1 MRKVYATSDWHGIDK
16 KLIKKILQWLK
27 PEDTLVIIGDVI
39 DRGEDGIDLLEM
51 IMADSRCLLLKGN
64 HEQMMLD
71 GLKYRSYLNLWYQNG
86 GEVTENAFDK
96 RTEQEQKKIV
106 KFLSEAPIKWC
117 FRFGKKIILL
127 EHAGY
132 TPTWEHKYKHDP
144 LWDRDHFIEPWPEDK
159 ENTYIVHGH
168 TPVQYL
174 KFEFDYCGKDAQG
187 SLDEEME
194 IKRQWY
200 ENGIIDWKPTI
211 LRYCDGHKFDID
223 MGAISSNRVA
233 LLDLDT
239 FEEHYFDKEKGE
251 K

>member
-16 KLIKKILQWLK
+16 KLIEKILQWLK
-27 PEDTLVIIGDVI
+27 PEDTLVILGDVI

-64 HEQMMLD
+64 HEQMMID
-71 GLKYRSYLNLWYQNG
+71 TYQTHTRSSWNLWMQNG
-86 GEVTENAFDK
+86 GEATENAFYK
-96 RTEQEQKKIV
+96 RTEQERKKII

-132 TPTWEHKYKHDP
+132 TPTLEYNHDP
-144 LWDRDHFIEPWPEDK
+144 LWDRYHFIESWPKDK

-211 LRYCDGHKFDID
+211 LCYCDGHKFDID
-223 MGAISSNRVA
+223 MGAISSKRIA

-239 FEEHYFDKEKGE
+239 FEPIYFDEKEGE
-251 K
+251 